1 MSAKVSITLDNEV
14 LSFVDAR
21 ADNRSSFINAIL
33 AREQQRI
40 FLQELAQA
48 YTEQSA
54 DSVFQTEFAVWDTTV
69 NDGIAADAD
78 NSPKLSR
85 PIGPAGSNL

>member
-1 MSAKVSITLDNEV
+1 MSAKVSITLDDAV
-14 LSFVDAR
+14 LSFVDER

-40 FLQELAQA
+40 LLEELAQA

-54 DSVFQTEFAVWDTTV
+54 DPEFQAEFAVWDVTV
-69 NDGIAADAD
+69 SDGIAADA
-78 NSPKLSR
+78 
-85 PIGPAGSNL
+85 

>member
-1 MSAKVSITLDNEV
+1 MSAKVSITLDDAV
-14 LSFVDAR
+14 LSFVDAQ
-21 ADNRSSFINAIL
+21 ADNRSSFINTIL

-54 DSVFQTEFAVWDTTV
+54 DQEFQAEFAVWNVTLS
-69 NDGIAADAD
+69 DGIAADA
-78 NSPKLSR
+78 
-85 PIGPAGSNL
+85 